1 MGRSLAGKHILIVED
16 EYFIAAD
23 LARALEAEEA
33 TILGPFCDL
42 APALASARDNH
53 IDVALLD
60 VNLHGEHCYP
70 VAELLEDRTVP
81 FLFVT
86 GYDRAALP
94 ERFRSAPS
102 LTKPFTTDAV
112 LREIGRLADN

>member
-70 VAELLEDRTVP
+70 VARSE
-81 FLFVT
+81 
-86 GYDRAALP
+86 
-94 ERFRSAPS
+94 ERRVGKESVSTCSSRWSPYHS
-102 LTKPFTTDAV
+102 KKKKKLTKNTS
-112 LREIGRLADN
+112 